1 MISAMPD
8 RHAALIAR
16 MFSRFGGTATLRR
29 STTTASTP
37 WGGGTTTT
45 EEWAVQLIE
54 TGADAAFSAANG
66 VVNGDLVAA
75 MLPHAS
81 VTPQPLDVL
90 AIGGDA
96 YALVSVE
103 AVRADPDGPVM
114 HFRLH
119 GRR

>member
-1 MISAMPD
+1 MTD
-8 RHAALIAR
+8 RHSALTAR
-16 MFSRFGGTATLRR
+16 LFSRFGGEATLTR
-29 STTTASTP
+29 STTTGSTP
-37 WGGGTTTT
+37 WSGGTTTT
-45 EEWAVQLIE
+45 QTWAVQVIE
-54 TGADAAFSAANG
+54 TGADAAFTAANG

-81 VTPQPLDVL
+81 VTPQPIDVL
-90 AIGGDA
+90 TIGGDA
-96 YALVSVE
+96 YTLVSVE

>member
-1 MISAMPD
+1 MPD
-8 RHAALIAR
+8 RHSALTAR
-16 MFSRFGGTATLRR
+16 MFSRFGGMATLRR

-45 EEWAVQLIE
+45 EDWAVQLIE
-54 TGADAAFSAANG
+54 TGASAAYAASG
-66 VVNGDLVAA
+66 LVQTGDLMAA
-75 MLPHAS
+75 MLPHAG
-81 VTPQPLDVL
+81 VTPQPIDVL

-96 YALVSVE
+96 YTVLNVE
-103 AVRADPDGPVM
+103 PVRADPDGPVM